1 MTVRRMKAM
10 TPVGALGA
18 ALFFSLALQGCAPG
32 SRNGGGGL
40 SGIAEPDTS
49 LVLGGPVDTGVCGI
63 ESLSDHFTVDAK
75 PLWYGRCLNGRAQGP
90 GGLVYNMGR
99 GHMLLA
105 SGVVLNG
112 RFLPG
117 SKLTELNARSSVFS
131 TSGSKVLGK
140 PVGLRDYQK
149 EDLEVLEQYNRQEYG
164 WAAHGKSRCKYA
176 MTGIFDDKRI
186 KNALANVHN
195 HLDGAPDRIGFNWF
209 KPGNKEHQWRWWTN
223 VNDPSD
229 RTQRMIPRG
238 ETEWL
243 GACVDG
249 LAEGPGILSVA
260 MDGYSI
266 YHIDIENMSKGAAE
280 GRVTWSNSVR
290 QSDGKYFIYYYKGVW
305 FDNYNDYVTFTKHY
319 NRVMGIQ
326 SADKPDQAKKIL
338 ADRLNVVATDDPTK
352 AAAEDALKE
361 IFNVR
366 FSLTA
371 KEGAPER
378 WSDSLLGLGLN
389 GVHGNTEFYLHWSI
403 TPKALNK
410 LPRDI
415 QEINIDLDV
424 GLVVKES
431 MSMGWVAATD
441 QKYKHKTIN
450 IKLNKANGFDS
461 KNSMKVFDVSTYLS
475 AGSNSGF
482 QKNVSEVSPRVSIRA
497 MTSR

>member
-18 ALFFSLALQGCAPG
+18 ALLFSFGLQGCAPG
-32 SRNGGGGL
+32 SRNGGF
-40 SGIAEPDTS
+40 SNVREPDTS
-49 LVLGGPVDTGVCGI
+49 LALGSPVDTGACGI
-63 ESLSDHFTVDAK
+63 ESLSEHFTVDAK

-90 GGLVYNMGR
+90 GGLVYDLGR
-99 GHMLLA
+99 GRRLLA

-112 RFLPG
+112 HFMPG
-117 SKLTELNARSSVFS
+117 SKLTELKSSSSMFS
-131 TSGSKVLGK
+131 SSGSKPLGK
-140 PVGLRDYQK
+140 PLGLKDYQK
-149 EDLEVLEQYNRQEYG
+149 EDLEVFEQYYRQEFASAIYG
-164 WAAHGKSRCKYA
+164 DSKCRYA
-176 MTGIFDDKRI
+176 VTGLFEDERI
-186 KNALANVHN
+186 KNALVNVHK
-195 HLDGAPDRIGFNWF
+195 HLDEAPDRIGFNWF
-209 KPGNKEHQWRWWTN
+209 KADNKDHQWDWWTN
-223 VNDPSD
+223 VSNPSD

-238 ETEWL
+238 KTEWR

-249 LAEGPGILSVA
+249 LAEGQGRLIVA
-260 MDGYSI
+260 MDKYSI

-280 GRVTWSNSVR
+280 GRITWVNSIYPN
-290 QSDGKYFIYYYKGVW
+290 DDKYFVYYYKGVW
-305 FDNYNDYVTFTKHY
+305 FDNYDDYVKFTKYY
-319 NRVMGIQ
+319 NKVMGVQ
-326 SADKPDQAKKIL
+326 AAEKPDLAKKIL
-338 ADRLNVVATDDPTK
+338 DNRLNIVAEDDRTK
-352 AAAEDALKE
+352 AAAEEALKE

-371 KEGAPER
+371 KDGAPER

-389 GVHGNTEFYLHWSI
+389 GVQGNTEFYLHWSI

-410 LPRDI
+410 LPRDV

-441 QKYKHKTIN
+441 QKYKHRTIN

-461 KNSMKVFDVSTYLS
+461 KETVKVFDVSTYLS